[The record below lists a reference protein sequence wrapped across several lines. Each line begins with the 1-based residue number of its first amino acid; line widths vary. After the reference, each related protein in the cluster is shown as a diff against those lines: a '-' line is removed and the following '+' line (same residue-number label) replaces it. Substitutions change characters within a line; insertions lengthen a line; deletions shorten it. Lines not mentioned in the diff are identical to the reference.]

1 MGTISGFRTSRTG
14 PEGNPLLKATIG
26 ISAPFSFY
34 DLGTDVPLSARLAD
48 AFTELALVI

>member
-1 MGTISGFRTSRTG
+1 MGTVSGFRTSRTG

-26 ISAPFSFY
+26 MNAPFSFY
-34 DLGTDVPLSARLAD
+34 DLGTDARLAD

>member
-1 MGTISGFRTSRTG
+1 MGTVSGFRTSRTG
-14 PEGNPLLKATIG
+14 PEASPAQGHDRNKCTI
-26 ISAPFSFY
+26 SFY